1 MKNGFKRA
9 LTMSCAAFC
18 VTVVARAQ
26 MSVSQAAAPVQTE
39 TLLETQSS
47 WDGTPYVAYPAGTP
61 QLSVLKIVIPPGEAL
76 KWHLHDVPNA
86 AYVAAG
92 ALTVERHRDGL
103 HRSLKAG
110 EVLPEMV
117 KSLHRGIAGPQGA
130 TLIVFYAGKKGVP
143 LSRP

>member
-1 MKNGFKRA
+1 MKNRFKRS

-18 VTVVARAQ
+18 VAMIGRAQ
-26 MSVSQAAAPVQTE
+26 ISASQAAAQVHTE

-47 WDGTPYVAYPAGTP
+47 WDGTPYEAYPTGTP
-61 QLSVLKIVIPPGEAL
+61 QLSVLKIVIPPGAAL

-86 AYVAAG
+86 AYVAKG
-92 ALTVERHRDGL
+92 SLTVERHRDGL

-130 TLIVFYAGKKGVP
+130 TLIVFYAGKKNVP

>member
-1 MKNGFKRA
+1 MRNGFKRS
-9 LTMSCAAFC
+9 LTKSCAAFC
-18 VTVVARAQ
+18 VAIFGGAQ
-26 MSVSQAAAPVQTE
+26 IPASQAAGRVYTE

-47 WDGTPYVAYPAGTP
+47 WDGTPYEAYPAGTP
-61 QLSVLKIVIPPGEAL
+61 QLSVLKIVIPPGTAL

-86 AYVAAG
+86 AYVAQG
-92 ALTVERHRDGL
+92 SLTVERHQDGL

-117 KSLHRGIAGPQGA
+117 KSMHRGIAGPQGA
-130 TLIVFYAGKKGVP
+130 TLIVFYAGKKNVP